1 MGYFHHLRPKNKL
14 QLCHAVSSLMLAI
27 VLIQS
32 STAYAQATKSDA
44 DRPVESSVQVD
55 DDISQ
60 LLNLWIASTNNS
72 SKVKWAITQ
81 FQNEN
86 QPGVNVDSLS
96 ELSSAAKDINHNTEQ
111 LVSTFCE
118 FRRRFDDLR
127 RKSRNPEGFVEI
139 WKQMPL
145 LIDQKLSSSLLS
157 GNDSYLLDR
166 QYKLVKAC
174 GEKCI
179 REFTDWCAKNPG
191 TEASY
196 STEVLLPRFRDK
208 VRIELMKKTTV
219 PIYRESS

>member
-1 MGYFHHLRPKNKL
+1 MGYFYHLRPNNKL
-14 QLCHAVSSLMLAI
+14 QLCHAVSSLLLAI

-32 STAYAQATKSDA
+32 STAYAQGTKSDTN
-44 DRPVESSVQVD
+44 RPVESSVQVED
-55 DDISQ
+55 DVAQ

-72 SKVKWAITQ
+72 SKLKWAITQ

-86 QPGVNVDSLS
+86 QPGVNVASLS
-96 ELSSAAKDINHNTEQ
+96 ELSCATKDINQNTEQ

-127 RKSRNPEGFVEI
+127 RKSRDPEGFVET

-145 LIDQKLSSSLLS
+145 LIDQKPGSTLLS

-191 TEASY
+191 TKASY
-196 STEVLLPRFRDK
+196 STELLLPRFRDK
-208 VRIELMKKTTV
+208 VRTELMKKTTV
-219 PIYRESS
+219 PTYRESS